1 MTDPKN
7 PSAKSPLDTPPA
19 GTSTS
24 ANPVSGKTQTSAAQK
39 SPAKLNSAAPAGSPT
54 GASTATGASAA
65 SSGTSD
71 QQGLTRET
79 AKQAVSDATQE
90 AKTHASKLADKA
102 KDEARTLADDARSM
116 AQDRAETYKNTAA
129 GEATKV
135 ADALRKASDDLRDG
149 SPQERAVGEIAAG
162 LAGVA
167 DTIRDRDIG
176 DLISDATDFA
186 RRNPAAFLGG
196 AALLGFAASRF
207 AKASGEQSSNP
218 SYSQPRTAS
227 SEYQVPARTEIH

>member
-24 ANPVSGKTQTSAAQK
+24 ASPVSGKGQTTAAQK
-39 SPAKLNSAAPAGSPT
+39 SSAKAGATSPAAAST
-54 GASTATGASAA
+54 GASTGSSGAS
-65 SSGTSD
+65 TS
-71 QQGLTRET
+71 TREN

-90 AKTHASKLADKA
+90 AKSHASDLADKA
-102 KDEARTLADDARSM
+102 KDEARTLAGDARSM
-116 AQDRAETYKNTAA
+116 AHDRAETYKNTAA

-218 SYSQPRTAS
+218 NYPQSRSAS
-227 SEYQVPARTEIH
+227 SEYQVPARTEFH